1 VTRGLFACSAALAAA
16 LLGGLGSLAAVP
28 GGACRPTAHLVPRH
42 RIDIDRASAH
52 EVALLTDVGPS
63 LAARIVADR
72 AARGPFASVD
82 DLRRVR
88 GVGDATLEGI
98 RRDIHVADGPSDAA
112 GASSDAVPPGL
123 PRDRTP
129 PRSRGR
135 R

>member
-1 VTRGLFACSAALAAA
+1 
-16 LLGGLGSLAAVP
+16 
-28 GGACRPTAHLVPRH
+28 VPRH

-72 AARGPFASVD
+72 AARGPFESVD

-112 GASSDAVPPGL
+112 GTSSDAVPPGL